1 MVGEWCR
8 RICII
13 AEGNE
18 EKYYLERI
26 VAFHYFDS
34 ENFCISS
41 IKNAHGID
49 RIFSLFQD
57 AYSGGAYD
65 LIIIFCDGDNNSSQ
79 FKKMK
84 NRIDEELFGGNDVA
98 NHIVFFAN
106 PVTLQIVL
114 SHFDKVILTHKSK
127 ANNSSVVESITGIV
141 NYKAKEEQILEMVSH
156 IKYDSYHDMKKNLST
171 ISKSVDDTPST
182 NFLDLI
188 DVFENDDIK
197 KIDDLINL
205 LNEK

>member
-1 MVGEWCR
+1 M
-8 RICII
+8 
-13 AEGNE
+13 
-18 EKYYLERI
+18 
-26 VAFHYFDS
+26 
-34 ENFCISS
+34 
-41 IKNAHGID
+41 
-49 RIFSLFQD
+49 
-57 AYSGGAYD
+57 
-65 LIIIFCDGDNNSSQ
+65 
-79 FKKMK
+79 
-84 NRIDEELFGGNDVA
+84 
-98 NHIVFFAN
+98 
-106 PVTLQIVL
+106 
-114 SHFDKVILTHKSK
+114 
-127 ANNSSVVESITGIV
+127 